1 MLFPQESELSTWGG
15 GGNSYPCSP
24 REKGPD
30 EAASASACVMLAQG
44 HPLLPMK
51 SGTVGFLRTNRGRF
65 QPRVSGGLEVFCC
78 CYCFCMQSVHS
89 MPLTYQHEG
98 PGKLFL
104 MRDSQVAYY
113 HKNINTAS
121 CFSLVPSLRPDAF
134 HKFSVIFPVMGCGKV
149 SETLSSHGNF
159 PTPASGFTLPMSSS
173 AGPGKLRPGWTKS
186 PPSSS
191 ARHK

>member
-1 MLFPQESELSTWGG
+1 MLFSHETELSTWGG
-15 GGNSYPCSP
+15 GGNSYSCSP

-30 EAASASACVMLAQG
+30 EPASASACVVLAQR
-44 HPLLPMK
+44 HPLLPVK
-51 SGTVGFLRTNRGRF
+51 GGTVGFFRTNRGRF
-65 QPRVSGGLEVFCC
+65 QPTVSGFSFFCFLFVPSAC
-78 CYCFCMQSVHS
+78 SLCIVMS
-89 MPLTYQHEG
+89 LTYQHEG
-98 PGKLFL
+98 PGKPLL

-113 HKNINTAS
+113 FKNNTAS

-134 HKFSVIFPVMGCGKV
+134 NKFNMSFPVMGCGKV
-149 SETLSSHGNF
+149 SETLSSHCNL
-159 PTPASGFTLPMSSS
+159 PTPTSGFTLPMSSS